1 MLNKYSLGLLVATG
15 VYATTSQA
23 AYLTESYADNSVITS
38 AQFID
43 DIYFTSG
50 YDADINTESGI
61 NISTSSLHASVLASG
76 DNTVDFYGF
85 NGIAGQA
92 YFDIDYAMDF
102 GGSFDSWMQL
112 YDASFNLLATND
124 DSSIESGSVHSFDSF
139 ISYNLTSNDVYYVA
153 VGSYPSLGDIPFGA
167 NYTLQ
172 ISQQVSP
179 VPVPAAVWLFGSG
192 LLALAGFM
200 RRKQNV

>member
-1 MLNKYSLGLLVATG
+1 MLNKYSLGLLIATG

-76 DNTVDFYGF
+76 DNTVDFYAF

-92 YFDIDYAMDF
+92 YFDIDYAMNF

-112 YDASFNLLATND
+112 YDSSFNLLAYND
-124 DSSIESGSVHSFDSF
+124 DSSIESGSVHVYDSF
-139 ISYNLTSNDVYYVA
+139 ISYNLAVDDIYYVA

-192 LLALAGFM
+192 LLAFAGFM